1 MAVPAKTHPSVKVT
15 RLVAV
20 ATAMRAAA
28 PTRAPTVVT
37 TRGPRWS
44 RAWPMGMPARA
55 ETMRPAENAAVV
67 VVVEHPVSAVIDGV
81 RTGKA

>member
-1 MAVPAKTHPSVKVT
+1 
-15 RLVAV
+15 
-20 ATAMRAAA
+20 
-28 PTRAPTVVT
+28 
-37 TRGPRWS
+37 
-44 RAWPMGMPARA
+44 MGMPARA